1 MKEDNMKSFAQY
13 IQLKESYPDRFT
25 EPGRPNVAKATQD
38 ILYDEYDM
46 FLQQVKAQHV
56 DPILIDRMKNM
67 QKIWQEMVQRS
78 RRAGLDHRE
87 VIANKKVARQLVSE
101 IQEMARNNK
110 NLEHLNYTAE
120 ALRVLFDKIDVN
132 IMDAWRD

>member
-1 MKEDNMKSFAQY
+1 
-13 IQLKESYPDRFT
+13 
-25 EPGRPNVAKATQD
+25 
-38 ILYDEYDM
+38 M

-110 NLEHLNYTAE
+110 NLE
-120 ALRVLFDKIDVN
+120 
-132 IMDAWRD
+132 